1 MNFAINSQTDSLD
14 RRGRRLRSPNRHFRY
29 CLSYLAASS
38 GSIAVNLLPFL
49 AFYCSW
55 RHTFND
61 VFLAEQ
67 IKYNHRDHGQYQKRH
82 QASIVPCPVGTHR
95 VLGSHRDCLIPSIIA
110 SSSLSSGI
118 PLMNPA
124 NMNIESPAPKPS
136 YHTIPDGL
144 FKWSISASSDME
156 NIIVWNEIII
166 KRANTQ

>member
-14 RRGRRLRSPNRHFRY
+14 RRGRRLRSPHRHFRY

-95 VLGSHRDCLIPSIIA
+95 VLGNHRDCLIPSIIA
-110 SSSLSSGI
+110 SSSLSSGM
-118 PLMNPA
+118 PLMNPE
-124 NMNIESPAPKPS
+124 NHKSRGIFTVPNPYCPLYLSCQPIVNRHPS
-136 YHTIPDGL
+136 
-144 FKWSISASSDME
+144 E
-156 NIIVWNEIII
+156 
-166 KRANTQ
+166 